1 MIVTLLQQSRLS
13 LMIELEQ
20 TSAQAILFSILG
32 LGSISYFMNYK
43 GNGLWSEMIKQKNSE
58 TMYLHGTF
66 MALP

>member
-1 MIVTLLQQSRLS
+1 
-13 LMIELEQ
+13 MIELEQ